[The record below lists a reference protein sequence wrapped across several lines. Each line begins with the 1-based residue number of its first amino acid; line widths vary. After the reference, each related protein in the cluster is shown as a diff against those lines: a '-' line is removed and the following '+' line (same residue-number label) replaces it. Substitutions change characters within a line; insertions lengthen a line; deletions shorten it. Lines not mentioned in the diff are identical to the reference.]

1 MSDTR
6 GKTVGNNL
14 GITLMELLVVLGILA
29 ALLLSLGASYQGWM
43 EKHKVEGATKTLYAD
58 LMNARARAV
67 QRNRVHF
74 VSVASS
80 GYSTFEDTNTVPDG
94 NGVFESALDTRIVN
108 AASAYPIASSLGM
121 PLQFS
126 FSPDGL
132 SSVTCWVRFS
142 STINEP
148 DYDCITIKPTRI
160 NLGVFHAATN
170 ACLEK

>member
-1 MSDTR
+1 MSEKG
-6 GKTVGNNL
+6 GKIAGNNR
-14 GITLMELLVVLGILA
+14 GVTLLELLVVLGILT
-29 ALLLSLGASYQGWM
+29 ALLLSLGASFQGWM
-43 EKHKVEGATKTLYAD
+43 EKHKVEGEAKTLYAD

-108 AASAYPIASSLGM
+108 ASSAYPIASSLGM

-126 FSPDGL
+126 FSRDGL
-132 SSVTCWVRFS
+132 SSVTCWVRFTS
-142 STINEP
+142 AINQP
-148 DYDCITIKPTRI
+148 DYDCIAITPTRI